1 MARTSRQKLK
11 ILYLYKIL
19 HEKTDENHPMSVQ
32 EMIEELRQY
41 DIMAERKSI
50 YDDLEALRTY
60 GPCPIHRKTFLK
72 KFYGEK

>member
-50 YDDLEALRTY
+50 CGETALRDA
-60 GPCPIHRKTFLK
+60 GAAGADGLCAVQ
-72 KFYGEK
+72 